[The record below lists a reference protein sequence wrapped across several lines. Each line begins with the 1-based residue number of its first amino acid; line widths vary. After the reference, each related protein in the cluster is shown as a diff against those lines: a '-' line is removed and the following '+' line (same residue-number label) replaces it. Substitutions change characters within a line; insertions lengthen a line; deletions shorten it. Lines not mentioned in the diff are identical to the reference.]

1 MLQKNNIIFSRL
13 EFDNCQFSFKILDLY
28 HIKDKIMKRTL
39 LALAVVS
46 LVACKKNEDANAKTS
61 TSVGDVVSGAKTLNN
76 LSASMDDIEK
86 KMKEL
91 KTTAPATN
99 DELKSILPT
108 TALGLARTEI
118 RVGDS
123 SMMGLAS
130 ADAKYSD
137 NADKYVEISIVDGA
151 GEAGSGMLAMLM
163 MALKAESEKTDAEG
177 YEKTTN
183 FNNVR
188 ASISEKKN
196 GEIMES
202 EIQYLVKD
210 RYAVKI
216 EGEGYTLD
224 QLKAVMSEINTSS
237 LK

>member
-1 MLQKNNIIFSRL
+1 
-13 EFDNCQFSFKILDLY
+13 
-28 HIKDKIMKRTL
+28 MKKTF

-61 TSVGDVVSGAKTLNN
+61 TSIGDVVNGAKTLNN

-86 KMKEL
+86 KMEEL
-91 KTTAPATN
+91 KTTTPATN
-99 DELKSILPT
+99 DELKSIFPT
-108 TALGLARTEI
+108 TSLGLARTEI
-118 RVGDS
+118 KVGDI

-130 ADAKYSD
+130 AEAKYSD
-137 NADKYVEISIVDGA
+137 NANKNVEISIMDGA

-163 MALKAESEKTDAEG
+163 MALKAESEKTSAEG

-196 GEIMES
+196 GDIMES
-202 EIQYLVKD
+202 EIQYLLKN

>member
-1 MLQKNNIIFSRL
+1 
-13 EFDNCQFSFKILDLY
+13 
-28 HIKDKIMKRTL
+28 MKKTL

-61 TSVGDVVSGAKTLNN
+61 TSIGDVVNGAKTLNN

-86 KMKEL
+86 KMEEL
-91 KTTAPATN
+91 KTTTPATN
-99 DELKSILPT
+99 DELKSIFPT
-108 TALGLARTEI
+108 TSLGLARTEI
-118 RVGDS
+118 KVGDI

-130 ADAKYSD
+130 AEAKYSD
-137 NADKYVEISIVDGA
+137 NADKNVEISIMDGA

-163 MALKAESEKTDAEG
+163 MALKAESEKTSAEG

-196 GEIMES
+196 GDIMES
-202 EIQYLVKD
+202 EIQYLVKN

>member
-1 MLQKNNIIFSRL
+1 
-13 EFDNCQFSFKILDLY
+13 
-28 HIKDKIMKRTL
+28 MKKTL

-61 TSVGDVVSGAKTLNN
+61 TSIGDVVNGAKTLNN

-86 KMKEL
+86 KMEEL
-91 KTTAPATN
+91 KTTTPATN
-99 DELKSILPT
+99 DELKSIFPST
-108 TALGLARTEI
+108 SLGLARTEI
-118 RVGDS
+118 KVGDI

-130 ADAKYSD
+130 AEAKYSD
-137 NADKYVEISIVDGA
+137 NANKNVEISIMDGA

-163 MALKAESEKTDAEG
+163 MALKAESEKTSAEG

-196 GEIMES
+196 GDIMES
-202 EIQYLVKD
+202 EIQYLVKN

>member
-1 MLQKNNIIFSRL
+1 
-13 EFDNCQFSFKILDLY
+13 
-28 HIKDKIMKRTL
+28 MKKTF

-61 TSVGDVVSGAKTLNN
+61 TSIGDVVNGAKTLNN

-86 KMKEL
+86 KMEEL
-91 KTTAPATN
+91 KTTTPATN
-99 DELKSILPT
+99 DELKSIFPT
-108 TALGLARTEI
+108 TSLGLARTEI
-118 RVGDS
+118 KVGDI

-130 ADAKYSD
+130 AEAKYSD
-137 NADKYVEISIVDGA
+137 NANKNVEISIMDGA

-163 MALKAESEKTDAEG
+163 MALKAESEKTSAEG

-196 GEIMES
+196 GDIMES
-202 EIQYLVKD
+202 EIQYLVKN

>member
-1 MLQKNNIIFSRL
+1 
-13 EFDNCQFSFKILDLY
+13 
-28 HIKDKIMKRTL
+28 MKKTL

-61 TSVGDVVSGAKTLNN
+61 TSIGDVVNGAKTLNN

-86 KMKEL
+86 KMEEL
-91 KTTAPATN
+91 KTTTPATN
-99 DELKSILPT
+99 DELKSIFPT
-108 TALGLARTEI
+108 TSLGLARTEI
-118 RVGDS
+118 KVGDI

-130 ADAKYSD
+130 AEAKYSD
-137 NADKYVEISIVDGA
+137 NANKNVEISIMDGA

-163 MALKAESEKTDAEG
+163 MALKAESEKTSAEG

-196 GEIMES
+196 GDIMES
-202 EIQYLVKD
+202 EIQYLVKN